1 MCVCGEEGVGG
12 GVYNCA
18 LGVYKLTGFFFCV
31 KNSVY
36 VPQQDSSSCRIV
48 SCLLTSLIFCC
59 LVIILDNV
67 VRWLCFSTQGH
78 TPGKLLYTAHTLS
91 CAPQPTEDHDLLD
104 EAESF
109 VETTTGCLSEG
120 TSRRLCLSQGN
131 GLLSYPMA
139 SEIPNRSPLRTL
151 PESPGISLHL

>member
-18 LGVYKLTGFFFCV
+18 LGVYKLAGFFCV

-48 SCLLTSLIFCC
+48 SCPLTSLIFCC

-78 TPGKLLYTAHTLS
+78 TPG
-91 CAPQPTEDHDLLD
+91 
-104 EAESF
+104 
-109 VETTTGCLSEG
+109 
-120 TSRRLCLSQGN
+120 
-131 GLLSYPMA
+131 
-139 SEIPNRSPLRTL
+139 
-151 PESPGISLHL
+151 